1 MKVWID
7 QDLCSGDG
15 LCSET
20 TPAVFAMGDDG
31 VAHVLMPDGSQG
43 NGHDDMAPV
52 SADQESDVRDSAA
65 ECPTECIF
73 VED

>member
-7 QDLCSGDG
+7 QELCSGDG
-15 LCSET
+15 LCTET

-43 NGHDDMAPV
+43 NGVDDMAPV
-52 SADQESDVRDSAA
+52 PADQEAAVRDSAA

-73 VED
+73 IED

>member
-20 TPAVFAMGDDG
+20 TPEVFAMGDDG
-31 VAHVLMPDGSQG
+31 VAHVLMSGGSLG
-43 NGHDDMAPV
+43 NGRGDMAPV
-52 SADQESDVRDSAA
+52 SADQEGAVRDSAA

-73 VED
+73 IED

>member
-20 TPAVFAMGDDG
+20 TSGVFAMGDDG
-31 VAHVLMPDGSQG
+31 VAHVLMPDGSLG
-43 NGHDDMAPV
+43 NGCDDMALV
-52 SADQESDVRDSAA
+52 SADQESAVRDSAC
-65 ECPTECIF
+65 ECPTECNFI
-73 VED
+73 DD